1 MALRSFGAESTGANF
16 IRMAEL
22 IVESKQ
28 LGRYYDHAG
37 VTRLGMVVDL
47 ESQFQEWTGRRY
59 AVAQASGTQ
68 GLVTALNAVGTAG
81 REVVVPAYSFA
92 ACPIAIQVAGATPVL
107 VGCRPDLSM
116 DPEAVEHA
124 ITSRTAAVMI
134 VHMRG
139 RPSDAAVLTKV
150 ARSRGVPVI
159 EDLSQFDGMGDER
172 GNPDAGHSDIIV
184 FSFQSRKMLSAGEGG
199 MIATNDEE
207 LFRAVTQM
215 TDTAWFMREPHKN
228 WPEPKSLPGVGSRM
242 NEATA
247 ALVLSQW
254 ADVMELAH
262 RGREIC
268 AELAD
273 ALSGFLCQGATDET
287 RSVGTG
293 LTLGLRVRTAS
304 QAQDLVATLR
314 SRGYGVY
321 PESAGNAEAHTFRGW
336 PEFVRFRSRIEDAT
350 LASLG
355 HLDTAVL
362 LQVQPEWD
370 LASRDALVRVVR
382 SFA

>member
-1 MALRSFGAESTGANF
+1 MALRSFGAESTGRNF
-16 IRMAEL
+16 VRLAEL

-28 LGRYYDHAG
+28 LGRYYDHEG
-37 VTRLGMVVDL
+37 VSRSGMVVDL
-47 ESQFQEWTGRRY
+47 ENQVQNWTNRRY

-68 GLVTALNAVGTAG
+68 SLVTALNALGTAG

-116 DPEAVEHA
+116 DPEAVERA

-139 RPSDAAVLTKV
+139 RPSDAAVLTNV
-150 ARSRGVPVI
+150 ARSRGLPVI

-172 GNPDAGHSDIIV
+172 GNPDVGHSDIIV

-199 MIATNDEE
+199 MIATNDEQ

-254 ADVMELAH
+254 AEVMELAH

-268 AELAD
+268 AELTD
-273 ALSGFLCQGATDET
+273 ALAGFLCQGATDEILG
-287 RSVGTG
+287 VGAG

-304 QAQDLVATLR
+304 QAQVLVATLR
-314 SRGYGVY
+314 AMGYGVY
-321 PESAGNAEAHTFRGW
+321 PESAGGVEAHTYRGW
-336 PEFVRFRSRIEDAT
+336 PEFVRFKSRIDVAT
-350 LASLG
+350 LASLE

-362 LQVQPEWD
+362 LQVQPDWD
-370 LASRDALVRVVR
+370 DDSRDALIRLVR